1 MLTAYDS
8 VISNVYLFLGN
19 VIWFIPMGYYFVQRK
34 KLPVLQTVLIGFLV
48 SLLIETLQ
56 YVLGTGVSELDDLI
70 LNTFGCMT
78 GALLAWAANRQPVTE
93 I

>member
-1 MLTAYDS
+1 MRSFFKSILCFVMLG
-8 VISNVYLFLGN
+8 IS
-19 VIWFIPMGYYFVQRK
+19 ISMPAQ